1 MTDTQNPHPHGDHDA
16 TGWLILGAVLIVAG
30 FFLGAQQL
38 GWVSWPLS
46 QVWGWGI
53 EARSGI
59 GIIAI
64 GVLLIIWA
72 QSGKRPHAPKS
83 GTKLYRSRQ
92 DKWVAGVLGGLA
104 NYFGLDV
111 TLFRLLFLALVL
123 MFDVGGLILAY
134 IVMAIV
140 VPLEPVGG
148 AGVAVTPSAPAP
160 TGWPDAPAAP
170 VTPAPT
176 APAPAAPAAPP
187 APSAPAAPVPPVA
200 PEAYAPVPPAPEVS
214 APPAV
219 PAPGQAEAN
228 DDPSAGGN
236 VYKL

>member
-1 MTDTQNPHPHGDHDA
+1 MTDTQNPQSHGDHDA

-30 FFLGAQQL
+30 FFLGARQL

-46 QVWGWGI
+46 RVWGWGI

-59 GIIAI
+59 GIVAI
-64 GVLLIIWA
+64 GVLLIVWA
-72 QSGKRPHAPKS
+72 QSGKRPHAPTS

-92 DKWVAGVLGGLA
+92 DKWLAGVLGGLA
-104 NYFGLDV
+104 NYFGFDV

-140 VPLEPVGG
+140 VPLEPEGG
-148 AGVAVTPSAPAP
+148 AGVVVT
-160 TGWPDAPAAP
+160 
-170 VTPAPT
+170 
-176 APAPAAPAAPP
+176 PAPAAPAWPAAPAAPVAPAVPAAPAAP
-187 APSAPAAPVPPVA
+187 APSAPAAPVAPAA
-200 PEAYAPVPPAPEVS
+200 PEACAPVPPAPEVP

-219 PAPGQAEAN
+219 PAPGQAEAAA
-228 DDPSAGGN
+228 DGQSTDGN
-236 VYKL
+236 VYKP

>member
-148 AGVAVTPSAPAP
+148 AGVAVTPSAPAA
-160 TGWPDAPAAP
+160 TGWPEAPAAP
-170 VTPAPT
+170 V
-176 APAPAAPAAPP
+176 APAAPAVPESPVAP
-187 APSAPAAPVPPVA
+187 APSAPAAPVA
-200 PEAYAPVPPAPEVS
+200 
-214 APPAV
+214 PAV
-219 PAPGQAEAN
+219 PAPGQAEAA
-228 DDPSAGGN
+228 DDPSTGGN